1 MGLSF
6 EDDAEGLIT
15 IERWEDGGYEVF
27 LSEWVRRNRIVDR
40 RDAAS
45 LRGHLSVGLTDPH
58 ERLGLEDRCE
68 QVLRATGLE
77 QANSI
82 GDLLLER
89 VVEVRDESAPPGD
102 WQPLEDPTPST
113 RAFKENV
120 VEAHRQLADSS
131 DDLGAIYGEIAEQAA
146 RELENETGG

>member
-1 MGLSF
+1 MGTLLRLQGAAARAGDGELQLVGPSDEARTVLKRMGL
-6 EDDAEGLIT
+6 
-15 IERWEDGGYEVF
+15 
-27 LSEWVRRNRIVDR
+27 
-40 RDAAS
+40 
-45 LRGHLSVGLTDPH
+45 H
-58 ERLGLEDRCE
+58 RLF
-68 QVLRATGLE
+68 
-77 QANSI
+77 
-82 GDLLLER
+82 
-89 VVEVRDESAPPGD
+89 EVRDESAPPGD